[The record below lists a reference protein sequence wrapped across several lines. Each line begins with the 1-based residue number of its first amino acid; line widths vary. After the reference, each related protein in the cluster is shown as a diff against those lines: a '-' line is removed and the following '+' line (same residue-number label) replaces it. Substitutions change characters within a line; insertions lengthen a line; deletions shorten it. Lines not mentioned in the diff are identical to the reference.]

1 MEQRQRNQKMVQEQ
15 KQQDEQLDD
24 MQHGPFPVEQLQAC
38 HSNQNF
44 LCSQIRASGIAA
56 LDIKK
61 LKDAGLCTVESVAYS
76 PRKELLQIKGISEAK
91 VDKIVEAASKLV
103 PLGFTS
109 AGQLHEQRQ
118 EIIQISSGSREL
130 DKILDGGIETG
141 SITEIYGEFRS
152 GKTQL
157 CHTLCVTCQLPLDQ
171 GGGEGK
177 AMYID
182 AEGTFRPQRL
192 LQIADRWFGLNGN
205 DVLENVAYARAYNT
219 DHQSRLLLEAASMM
233 VETRFALMIVDSATA
248 LYRTDFSGR
257 GELSARQMHLAKFLR
272 SLQKL
277 ADEFGVAVVITNQV
291 VAQVD
296 GSAMFAGPQIKP
308 IGGNIMAHA
317 STTRLAL
324 RKGRG
329 EERICKVISSPCLA
343 EAEARF
349 QISTE
354 GVNDVKD

>member
-1 MEQRQRNQKMVQEQ
+1 IISLQE
-15 KQQDEQLDD
+15 
-24 MQHGPFPVEQLQAC
+24 
-38 HSNQNF
+38 
-44 LCSQIRASGIAA
+44 SGIAA
-56 LDIKK
+56 IDVKK

-76 PRKELLQIKGISEAK
+76 PRKELLHIKGISEAK
-91 VDKIVEAASKLV
+91 VDKIIEAGIA
-103 PLGFTS
+103 TE
-109 AGQLHEQRQ
+109 LHAQRL
-118 EIIQISSGSREL
+118 EIIQITTGSREL
-130 DKILDGGIETG
+130 DKVLEGKYLLVYPEMLDVFIGGMETG

-192 LQIADRWFGLNGN
+192 LQIADRYGLNGA

-296 GSAMFAGPQIKP
+296 GSAIFAGPQIKP

-349 QISTE
+349 QISPE
-354 GVNDVKD
+354 GVTDAKD

>member
-1 MEQRQRNQKMVQEQ
+1 MEQQQNKNMVE
-15 KQQDEQLDD
+15 ENIGEEEIL
-24 MQHGPFPVEQLQAC
+24 HGPFPVEQL
-38 HSNQNF
+38 SGNF
-44 LCSQIRASGIAA
+44 RSRNPRLIFFTLIIKFCVFLIFNYHYASGIASV
-56 LDIKK
+56 DVKK
-61 LKDAGLCTVESVAYS
+61 LKDAGLCTVEAVAYS
-76 PRKELLQIKGISEAK
+76 PRKELLLIKGISDAK
-91 VDKIVEAASKLV
+91 VDKIIEAASKL
-103 PLGFTS
+103 
-109 AGQLHEQRQ
+109 RQ
-118 EIIQISSGSREL
+118 EIIQITSGSREL
-130 DKILDGGIETG
+130 DKVLEGGIETG
-141 SITEIYGEFRS
+141 SITELYGEFRS

-192 LQIADRWFGLNGN
+192 LQIADRFGLNGA

-233 VETRFALMIVDSATA
+233 VETRFALVIVDSATA

-257 GELSARQMHLAKFLR
+257 GELSARQMHLGKFLR

-324 RKGRG
+324 RKGRA

-349 QISTE
+349 QISAE
-354 GVNDVKD
+354 GVTDVKD

>member
-1 MEQRQRNQKMVQEQ
+1 MEQQRVQKSVQETT
-15 KQQDEQLDD
+15 EQEEI
-24 MQHGPFPVEQLQAC
+24 QHGPFPVEQLQG
-38 HSNQNF
+38 
-44 LCSQIRASGIAA
+44 SGIAA
-56 LDIKK
+56 VDVKK
-61 LKDAGLCTVESVAYS
+61 LKDAGLCTVEAVAYS
-76 PRKELLQIKGISEAK
+76 PRKELLLIKGISEAK

-103 PLGFTS
+103 PMGFTS
-109 AGQLHEQRQ
+109 AGQLHAQRE
-118 EIIQISSGSREL
+118 EIILLTTGSKEL
-130 DKILDGGIETG
+130 DKVLEGGVETG
-141 SITEIYGEFRS
+141 SITEIYGEFRC

-157 CHTLCVTCQLPLDQ
+157 CHTLCVTCQLPLEQ

-192 LQIADRWFGLNGN
+192 LQIADRYGLNGA

-233 VETRFALMIVDSATA
+233 IETRFALVVVDSATA

-257 GELSARQMHLAKFLR
+257 GELSARQMHLGKFLR

-291 VAQVD
+291 VSQVD
-296 GSAMFAGPQIKP
+296 GSAVFSGPQIKP

-324 RKGRG
+324 RKGRA

-349 QISTE
+349 QITAE
-354 GVNDVKD
+354 GVTDVKD

>member
-1 MEQRQRNQKMVQEQ
+1 MEQQRHHKTPQQQEEVE
-15 KQQDEQLDD
+15 DI
-24 MQHGPFPVEQLQAC
+24 QHGPIPVDELQK
-38 HSNQNF
+38 
-44 LCSQIRASGIAA
+44 SGIASI
-56 LDIKK
+56 DVKK
-61 LKDAGLCTVESVAYS
+61 LRDAGICTVESVAYT
-76 PRKELLQIKGISEAK
+76 PRKDLLQIKGISEAK
-91 VDKIVEAASKLV
+91 VDKIIEAASKLV
-103 PLGFTS
+103 PMGFTS
-109 AGQLHEQRQ
+109 ASELHAQR
-118 EIIQISSGSREL
+118 EAIIQITTGSREL
-130 DKILDGGIETG
+130 DKILEGGIETG
-141 SITEIYGEFRS
+141 SITELY
-152 GKTQL
+152 
-157 CHTLCVTCQLPLDQ
+157 DQ

-192 LQIADRWFGLNGN
+192 LQIAERFGLNGA

-233 VETRFALMIVDSATA
+233 VETRFAIMIIDSATA

-277 ADEFGVAVVITNQV
+277 ADEFGVAVVLTNQV
-291 VAQVD
+291 VSQVD
-296 GSAMFAGPQIKP
+296 GSAVFAGPQIKP

-317 STTRLAL
+317 TTTRLAL

-349 QISTE
+349 QICAE
-354 GVNDVKD
+354 GISDVKD

>member
-1 MEQRQRNQKMVQEQ
+1 MEQQRKQTMLQQE
-15 KQQDEQLDD
+15 EVEEI
-24 MQHGPFPVEQLQAC
+24 QHGPFPVEQLQ
-38 HSNQNF
+38 
-44 LCSQIRASGIAA
+44 ASGIAA

-61 LKDAGLCTVESVAYS
+61 LKDAGLS
-76 PRKELLQIKGISEAK
+76 
-91 VDKIVEAASKLV
+91 SKLV
-103 PLGFTS
+103 PLGFTT
-109 AGQLHEQRQ
+109 ATNLHAQRL
-118 EIIQISSGSREL
+118 EIIQITSGSKEL
-130 DKILDGGIETG
+130 DKILEGGGIETG
-141 SITEIYGEFRS
+141 SITELYGEFRS

-192 LQIADRWFGLNGN
+192 LQIADRFGLNGA

-296 GSAMFAGPQIKP
+296 GSAVFAGPQFKP

-317 STTRLAL
+317 TTTRLAL

-329 EERICKVISSPCLA
+329 EERICKVVSSPCLA

-349 QISTE
+349 QISVE
-354 GVNDVKD
+354 GVTDAKD

>member
-1 MEQRQRNQKMVQEQ
+1 MSASMEQQRLQKTP
-15 KQQDEQLDD
+15 QQQVEAEEI
-24 MQHGPFPVEQLQAC
+24 QHGPLPVEQLQA
-38 HSNQNF
+38 
-44 LCSQIRASGIAA
+44 SGIAA
-56 LDIKK
+56 TDVKK
-61 LKDAGLCTVESVAYS
+61 LKDAGICTVESVAYT
-76 PRKELLQIKGISEAK
+76 PRKDLLQIKGFSDAK
-91 VDKIVEAASKLV
+91 VDKIIEAASKLV
-103 PLGFTS
+103 PMGFTS
-109 AGQLHEQRQ
+109 ASELHAQRDA
-118 EIIQISSGSREL
+118 IIQITTGSREL
-130 DKILDGGIETG
+130 DKILEGGVETG
-141 SITEIYGEFRS
+141 SITELYGEFRS

-192 LQIADRWFGLNGN
+192 LQIADRFGLNGA

-233 VETRFALMIVDSATA
+233 VETRFAVMIVDSATA

-277 ADEFGVAVVITNQV
+277 ADEFGVAIVITNQV

-296 GSAMFAGPQIKP
+296 GSAAFGPQIKP

-317 STTRLAL
+317 TTTRLYL

-329 EERICKVISSPCLA
+329 EDRICKVVSSPCLA
-343 EAEARF
+343 EAEATF
-349 QISTE
+349 QICAE
-354 GVNDVKD
+354 GVSDAKD

>member
-1 MEQRQRNQKMVQEQ
+1 MEQLRNQKTAQEQ
-15 KQQDEQLDD
+15 DAEEEMQ
-24 MQHGPFPVEQLQAC
+24 QHGPLPIEHLQ
-38 HSNQNF
+38 
-44 LCSQIRASGIAA
+44 ASGIAS

-76 PRKELLQIKGISEAK
+76 PRKDLLQIKGISDAK
-91 VDKIVEAASKLV
+91 VDKIVEAGMFYSSKLV

-109 AGQLHEQRQ
+109 ASQLHAQRL
-118 EIIQISSGSREL
+118 EIIQITSGSREL
-130 DKILDGGIETG
+130 DKILEGGIETG

-192 LQIADRWFGLNGN
+192 LQIAERFGLNGA

-277 ADEFGVAVVITNQV
+277 ADEFGVAVVISNQV

-296 GSAMFAGPQIKP
+296 GSAIFAGPQIKP

-349 QISTE
+349 QISSE
-354 GVNDVKD
+354 GVTDVKD

>member
-1 MEQRQRNQKMVQEQ
+1 MEQQRHQKEAQRE
-15 KQQDEQLDD
+15 EEAEEL
-24 MQHGPFPVEQLQAC
+24 QHGPLSVEELQ
-38 HSNQNF
+38 
-44 LCSQIRASGIAA
+44 ASGISAT
-56 LDIKK
+56 DVKK
-61 LKDAGLCTVESVAYS
+61 LKDAGLCTVESVAFS
-76 PRKELLQIKGISEAK
+76 PRKDLLQIKGISDAK
-91 VDKIVEAASKLV
+91 VDKIIEAASKLV

-109 AGQLHEQRQ
+109 AAQLHSQRLA
-118 EIIQISSGSREL
+118 IIQITSGSEEL
-130 DKILDGGIETG
+130 DKILEGGVETG
-141 SITEIYGEFRS
+141 SITELYGEFRS

-157 CHTLCVTCQLPLDQ
+157 CHTLCVTCQLPLEQ
-171 GGGEGK
+171 GGAVGK

-192 LQIADRWFGLNGN
+192 LQIADRFGLNGA

-233 VETRFALMIVDSATA
+233 VET
-248 LYRTDFSGR
+248 RTDFSGR

-291 VAQVD
+291 VSQVD
-296 GSAMFAGPQIKP
+296 GSAVFAGPQIKP

-317 STTRLAL
+317 TTTRLHL

-349 QISTE
+349 QISPE
-354 GVNDVKD
+354 GVTDVKD

>member
-1 MEQRQRNQKMVQEQ
+1 HLKE
-15 KQQDEQLDD
+15 L
-24 MQHGPFPVEQLQAC
+24 
-38 HSNQNF
+38 
-44 LCSQIRASGIAA
+44 GIAS
-56 LDIKK
+56 LDVKK
-61 LKDAGLCTVESVAYS
+61 LKDAGLCTVESIGYA
-76 PRKELLQIKGISEAK
+76 PRKDLLQIKGISEAK
-91 VDKIVEAASKLV
+91 VDKIMEAASKLV

-109 AGQLHEQRQ
+109 ASQLHAQRL
-118 EIIQISSGSREL
+118 EIIQITSGSSEL
-130 DKILDGGIETG
+130 DKILEGGIETG

-157 CHTLCVTCQLPLDQ
+157 CHTLCLPLDQ

-192 LQIADRWFGLNGN
+192 LQIAERFGLNGA

-248 LYRTDFSGR
+248 LYRTDFTGR

-296 GSAMFAGPQIKP
+296 GSAIFAGPQIKP

-324 RKGRG
+324 RKGRA

-349 QISTE
+349 QISPG
-354 GVNDVKD
+354 GVSDVKD

>member
-1 MEQRQRNQKMVQEQ
+1 MEQQQQQQQQRNPNLAQEQ
-15 KQQDEQLDD
+15 
-24 MQHGPFPVEQLQAC
+24 QHEDNGPIPVEQLQE
-38 HSNQNF
+38 
-44 LCSQIRASGIAA
+44 SGIASI
-56 LDIKK
+56 DVKK
-61 LKDAGLCTVESVAYS
+61 LKTAGFCTVESIAYS

-91 VDKIVEAASKLV
+91 VDKIIEAVSNLV

-109 AGQLHEQRQ
+109 ASELHVQKLNLV
-118 EIIQISSGSREL
+118 QITSGSREL
-130 DKILDGGIETG
+130 DKILEGGIETG
-141 SITEIYGEFRS
+141 SITELYGEFRS

-157 CHTLCVTCQLPLDQ
+157 CHTLCVTCQLPFDQ

-192 LQIADRWFGLNGN
+192 LQIAERYGLNGA

-219 DHQSRLLLEAASMM
+219 DHQSQLLIQAASMM
-233 VETRFALMIVDSATA
+233 VESRFAVLIVDSATA

-272 SLQKL
+272 SLQKM
-277 ADEFGVAVVITNQV
+277 ADEFQVAVVITNQV

-349 QISTE
+349 QISPE
-354 GVNDVKD
+354 GVADVKD

>member
-1 MEQRQRNQKMVQEQ
+1 MEQQRNQKMVQ
-15 KQQDEQLDD
+15 QQQEEELEE
-24 MQHGPFPVEQLQAC
+24 MQHVLFPVEQLQA
-38 HSNQNF
+38 
-44 LCSQIRASGIAA
+44 SGIAS
-56 LDIKK
+56 LDVKK
-61 LKDAGLCTVESVAYS
+61 LKDAGLCTVESVAYT
-76 PRKELLQIKGISEAK
+76 PRKDLLQIKRLSEAR
-91 VDKIVEAASKLV
+91 VDKIMEAASKLV

-109 AGQLHEQRQ
+109 AIPLHAQRL
-118 EIIQISSGSREL
+118 EIIQKTSGSSKL
-130 DKILDGGIETG
+130 DKILEGGIETG

-177 AMYID
+177 VMYID

-192 LQIADRWFGLNGN
+192 LQIAERTW
-205 DVLENVAYARAYNT
+205 NVAYARAYNT
-219 DHQSRLLLEAASMM
+219 DPQSRLLLEAASMM
-233 VETRFALMIVDSATA
+233 VETFPLLVIVHINP
-248 LYRTDFSGR
+248 YQE
-257 GELSARQMHLAKFLR
+257 ELSLVYLR

-296 GSAMFAGPQIKP
+296 GSAIFAGPQIKP
-308 IGGNIMAHA
+308 IGGNIKAHA

-324 RKGRG
+324 RKGSG

-349 QISTE
+349 QISSG
-354 GVNDVKD
+354 GVADVKD

>member
-1 MEQRQRNQKMVQEQ
+1 MAMAAQRHQRMPEEQEEAEDV
-15 KQQDEQLDD
+15 
-24 MQHGPFPVEQLQAC
+24 QHGPFPIDHLQ
-38 HSNQNF
+38 
-44 LCSQIRASGIAA
+44 ASGIAA
-56 LDIKK
+56 IEVKK

-76 PRKELLQIKGISEAK
+76 PRKDLLQIKGISEAK
-91 VDKIVEAASKLV
+91 VDKIIEAASKLV

-109 AGQLHEQRQ
+109 ASQLHAQRL
-118 EIIQISSGSREL
+118 EIIQITSGSREL
-130 DKILDGGIETG
+130 DKILEGGIETG
-141 SITEIYGEFRS
+141 SITELYGEFRS

-177 AMYID
+177 ALYID

-192 LQIADRWFGLNGN
+192 LQIADRFGLNGA

-233 VETRFALMIVDSATA
+233 VEARHVPSNLCYLSFQLIVIW
-248 LYRTDFSGR
+248 LPVFNFSGR

-277 ADEFGVAVVITNQV
+277 ADEFGVAVIITNQV

-296 GSAMFAGPQIKP
+296 GSAIFAGPQIKP

-324 RKGRG
+324 RKGRA

-343 EAEARF
+343 EAEAKVSDIF
-349 QISTE
+349 
-354 GVNDVKD
+354 

>member
-1 MEQRQRNQKMVQEQ
+1 MEQLRNQRTVQ
-15 KQQDEQLDD
+15 QQQQQEEELEE
-24 MQHGPFPVEQLQAC
+24 MHHGPFPVEQLQE
-38 HSNQNF
+38 
-44 LCSQIRASGIAA
+44 LGIAS
-56 LDIKK
+56 LDVKK
-61 LKDAGLCTVESVAYS
+61 LKDAGLCTVESIAYA
-76 PRKELLQIKGISEAK
+76 PRKDLLQIKGISEAK
-91 VDKIVEAASKLV
+91 VDKIMEAASKLV

-109 AGQLHEQRQ
+109 ASQLHAQRL
-118 EIIQISSGSREL
+118 EIIQITSGSSEL
-130 DKILDGGIETG
+130 DKILEGGIETG
-141 SITEIYGEFRS
+141 SITEIY
-152 GKTQL
+152 
-157 CHTLCVTCQLPLDQ
+157 DQ

-192 LQIADRWFGLNGN
+192 LQIAERFGLNGA

-248 LYRTDFSGR
+248 LYRTDFTGR

-296 GSAMFAGPQIKP
+296 GSAIFAGPQIKP

-324 RKGRG
+324 RKGRA

-349 QISTE
+349 QISPG
-354 GVNDVKD
+354 GVSDVKD

>member
-1 MEQRQRNQKMVQEQ
+1 MAAAAQRHQKLAED
-15 KQQDEQLDD
+15 QDEAED
-24 MQHGPFPVEQLQAC
+24 MQHGPFPIEHLQT
-38 HSNQNF
+38 
-44 LCSQIRASGIAA
+44 SGIAA
-56 LDIKK
+56 IDVKK
-61 LKDAGLCTVESVAYS
+61 LKDAGLCTVESVVYS
-76 PRKELLQIKGISEAK
+76 PRKDLLQIKGIT
-91 VDKIVEAASKLV
+91 SKLV

-109 AGQLHEQRQ
+109 ASQLHAQRL
-118 EIIQISSGSREL
+118 EIIQITSGAREL
-130 DKILDGGIETG
+130 DKILEGGIETG

-177 AMYID
+177 ALYID

-192 LQIADRWFGLNGN
+192 LQIAERFGLNGA

-233 VETRFALMIVDSATA
+233 VCSYDS
-248 LYRTDFSGR
+248 
-257 GELSARQMHLAKFLR
+257 RQCYS
-272 SLQKL
+272 SLQNRFFWKRRIVSE
-277 ADEFGVAVVITNQV
+277 ANASGKFGVAVVITNQV

-296 GSAMFAGPQIKP
+296 GSAVFAGPQIKP

-349 QISTE
+349 QISSE
-354 GVNDVKD
+354 GVTDVKD